1 MLIQGANTP
10 LWIANQTGSYTV
22 QISDANGCT
31 ALSLPVVISVT
42 GINDL
47 VKETFTAGKQNNP
60 NYKLKHAM
68 QDAAKVYNGG
78 SKKEMAG
85 GNKKEMAGGE
95 NKKEMVGGNEYE
107 EERTEGGKSKRRT
120 RRHKK
125 SHKKKHRK
133 SSKHH

>member
-1 MLIQGANTP
+1 M
-10 LWIANQTGSYTV
+10 
-22 QISDANGCT
+22 T
-31 ALSLPVVISVT
+31 AW
-42 GINDL
+42 NDL
-47 VKETFTAGKQNNP
+47 VQKTFKAGKQKNP
-60 NYKLKHAM
+60 DYKLKHAM

-85 GNKKEMAGGE
+85 GNKHEMAGGE
-95 NKKEMVGGNEYE
+95 NKHEMVGGNE
-107 EERTEGGKSKRRT
+107 EERNVVAIGGKSKRRT